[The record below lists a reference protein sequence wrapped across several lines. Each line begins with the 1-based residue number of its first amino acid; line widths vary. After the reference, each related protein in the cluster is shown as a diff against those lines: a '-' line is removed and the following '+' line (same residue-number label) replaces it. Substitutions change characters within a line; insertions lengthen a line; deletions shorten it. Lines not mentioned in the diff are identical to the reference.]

1 MPQPPGRPNLPGVHA
16 VTTSD
21 HPEMKCIRVS
31 AETQR
36 LLAIRATKAHR
47 PQWQVA
53 DLILSK
59 YLSEL
64 EEIESGERDEISWP
78 S

>member
-1 MPQPPGRPNLPGVHA
+1 M
-16 VTTSD
+16 SD

-36 LLAIRATKAHR
+36 LLAIRATKANR

-53 DLILSK
+53 DLVLFR

-64 EEIESGERDEISWP
+64 EQIESGEREEITWP
-78 S
+78 N